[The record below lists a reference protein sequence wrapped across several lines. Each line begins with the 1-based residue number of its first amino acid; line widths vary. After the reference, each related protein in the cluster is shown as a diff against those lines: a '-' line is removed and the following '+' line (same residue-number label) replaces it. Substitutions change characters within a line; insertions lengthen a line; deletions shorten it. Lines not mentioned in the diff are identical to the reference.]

1 VSSRERLFTAAE
13 VNRLVPSLGALLER
27 LQRCALALHAER
39 EAYGGATKVEDVA
52 TLVRAR
58 PLARRL
64 VEDMDAIVAE
74 IDAMGGQ
81 LKDLALGLVDFPAE
95 IGGEKVS
102 LCWQFGE
109 PEVAFW
115 HRGGEGFAGRRRLP
129 GRHQRPALQ

>member
-1 VSSRERLFTAAE
+1 VSSEDRLFTPAE
-13 VNRLVPSLGALLER
+13 VNGLVPRLDALLER
-27 LQRCALALHAER
+27 MQRCALALQAER
-39 EAYGGATKVEDVA
+39 EAFSGPRRAEDVA

-74 IDAMGGQ
+74 IEAMGGH
-81 LKDLALGLVDFPAE
+81 LKDLALGLVDFPGAV
-95 IGGEKVS
+95 GGEQVL

-115 HRGGEGFAGRRRLP
+115 HRDGEGFAGRRPLP
-129 GRHQRPALQ
+129 GRRQRPALQ

>member
-1 VSSRERLFTAAE
+1 VSSEERLFTPAE
-13 VNRLVPSLGALLER
+13 VNALVPRLGALLER

-39 EAYGGATKVEDVA
+39 EAFGGGRAVEDVA
-52 TLVRAR
+52 SLVRAR

-74 IDAMGGQ
+74 IGAMGGQ
-81 LKDLALGLVDFPAE
+81 LKDLELGLVDFPAE
-95 IGGEKVS
+95 VGGERVL

-109 PEVAFW
+109 PAVAFW
-115 HRGGEGFAGRRRLP
+115 HRDGEGFAGRRRLP